1 MTENIIKT
9 FKDYINSAKSKWE
22 IEKKSDPINIY
33 KGQEILKTLC
43 DEITDISYEITPML
57 NILNEDILK
66 TINSNIIK
74 LKKHLD
80 YNVYLD
86 SGKSSKKYWKIGDEI
101 IGDFIKII
109 NELNEKWIY
118 SNKANSKNSP
128 HICGCK

>member
-109 NELNEKWIY
+109 NELND
-118 SNKANSKNSP
+118 
-128 HICGCK
+128 H

>member
-43 DEITDISYEITPML
+43 DEITNKSYEITPML

-66 TINSNIIK
+66 TIDSNIIK
-74 LKKHLD
+74 L
-80 YNVYLD
+80 
-86 SGKSSKKYWKIGDEI
+86 
-101 IGDFIKII
+101 
-109 NELNEKWIY
+109 
-118 SNKANSKNSP
+118 
-128 HICGCK
+128 

>member
-43 DEITDISYEITPML
+43 DEITNISYEITPML

-66 TINSNIIK
+66 TIDSNIIK

-86 SGKSSKKYWKIGDEI
+86 EGKSFKKYWKIGDEI

-109 NELNEKWIY
+109 NELND
-118 SNKANSKNSP
+118 
-128 HICGCK
+128 H